1 MPKDLKSLTAE
12 RQQKILDLNSANQS
26 KEEFSDQEM
35 QVETSVDFGENAG
48 LFGATNETN
57 FDDLN

>member
-1 MPKDLKSLTAE
+1 
-12 RQQKILDLNSANQS
+12 
-26 KEEFSDQEM
+26 M

-57 FDDLN
+57 FEDLNQILSNQVGQKKKKANKKKDLAPWVNNLQ